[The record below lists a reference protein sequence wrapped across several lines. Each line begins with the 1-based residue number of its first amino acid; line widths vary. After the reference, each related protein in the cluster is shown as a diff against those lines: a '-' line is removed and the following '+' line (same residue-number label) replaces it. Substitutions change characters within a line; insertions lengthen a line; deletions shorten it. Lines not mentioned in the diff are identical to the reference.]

1 MCLRGIMD
9 VKLLSVKDLSIR
21 WQKDEGTIR
30 RYIKEG
36 ILSPCNGVPGMMFH
50 PKYIA
55 ELEGIQIEKFSPLE
69 KRRLENEKNELQK
82 ENMELKELL
91 REYNMISA
99 KSLKVFVI

>member
-50 PKYIA
+50 P
-55 ELEGIQIEKFSPLE
+55 
-69 KRRLENEKNELQK
+69 N
-82 ENMELKELL
+82 
-91 REYNMISA
+91 
-99 KSLKVFVI
+99 